1 MRRPS
6 TAALTGSALSSRTAQ
21 AGFRSLIKSIQRGSI
36 VIGNTASS
44 NTATITAVSTA
55 NADLSLV
62 SSSSDATVD
71 KWDCV
76 FGHLALTNA
85 TTITATRT
93 GTTGDNQTYVYEV
106 IEYWPGV
113 IKQVQRGTIALTGV
127 GSNTATITTV
137 NTSKARLNCLGF
149 LCTELSV
156 PNRIMTRIELTNAT
170 TITATRAVGTN
181 NVTIGYQVVE
191 FY

>member
-1 MRRPS
+1 MRHGPQKD
-6 TAALTGSALSSRTAQ
+6 LTGSALDSRVAQ
-21 AGFRSLIKSIQRGSI
+21 FGYRSLIRSIQRGSI

-44 NTATITAVSTA
+44 NTATITTVDTNNTA
-55 NADLSLV
+55 LYLV
-62 SSSSDATVD
+62 CSSSDATVD

-76 FGHLALTNA
+76 FGRLALTNA

-106 IEYWPGV
+106 VEYWPGV

-127 GSNTATITTV
+127 GSNTATITAVT
-137 NTSKARLNCLGF
+137 TTKATLNCLGF

-156 PNRIMTRIELTNAT
+156 PNRIMTRLELTNTT